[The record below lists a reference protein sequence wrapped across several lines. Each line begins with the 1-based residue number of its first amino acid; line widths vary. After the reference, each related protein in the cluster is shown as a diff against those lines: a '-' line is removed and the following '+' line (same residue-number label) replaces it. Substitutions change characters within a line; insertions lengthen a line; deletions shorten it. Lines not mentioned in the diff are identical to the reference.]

1 MILSLR
7 EWRARSAE
15 AAAAAASLK
24 ARIVPLLGLGPAD
37 AVSVQEV
44 ACPDPGCPDRETI
57 VLVMRAGERTRA
69 LRIAKPPA
77 LVEDDEVAALVAE
90 ERQRRDAG
98 EA

>member
-1 MILSLR
+1 MILSLK
-7 EWRARSAE
+7 EWRARSAAG
-15 AAAAAASLK
+15 AAAAAALK
-24 ARIVPLLGLGPAD
+24 ARLVERLALGPGD

-69 LRIAKPPA
+69 IRLAAPPGA
-77 LVEDDEVAALVAE
+77 VEDPAIEGLVEE
-90 ERQRRDAG
+90 ERRRREAG

>member
-1 MILSLR
+1 MILSLK
-7 EWRARSAE
+7 EWRARSAAG
-15 AAAAAASLK
+15 AAAAAALK
-24 ARIVPLLGLGPAD
+24 ARLAGRLGLAPGD

-69 LRIAKPPA
+69 IRLRATPET
-77 LVEDDEVAALVAE
+77 VDDAEIEAFVAE
-90 ERQRRDAG
+90 ERRRREAG